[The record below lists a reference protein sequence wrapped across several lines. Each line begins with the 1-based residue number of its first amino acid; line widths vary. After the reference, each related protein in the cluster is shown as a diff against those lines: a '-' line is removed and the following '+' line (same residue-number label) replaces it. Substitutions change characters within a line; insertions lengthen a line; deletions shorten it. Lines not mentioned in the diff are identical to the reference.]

1 MGVTGRMLDVS
12 PASLAQLA
20 EEAARAAGGV
30 HRSFAQHGFSVGTK
44 SGHHD
49 LVTEA
54 DIEAER
60 VVVDLVRARFP
71 EHNILAEEGSEPDRS
86 SEYTWVVDPLD
97 GTNNYARGIPLF
109 TSSVAV
115 ARNGAVVAAAVYDPS
130 RDELFRAH
138 RGGGAFVNGM
148 SMQVRES
155 TELADA
161 ILATGFYY
169 DRGRAMEQTLETIRA
184 FFDRGGI
191 GIRRTGSAALDL
203 CYVAAGRYD
212 GFWEHNL
219 GLWDYAGGS
228 LILEEAGGRLTDK
241 QGEPLPFAPSY
252 IVASNGTLHDQLL
265 ELVRSIDT

>member
-1 MGVTGRMLDVS
+1 MGVTEGMPDESRAD
-12 PASLAQLA
+12 LARLA

-30 HRSFAQHGFSVGTK
+30 HRTYAQHGFTVDTK

-60 VVVDLVRARFP
+60 VVVQLVRSRFP
-71 EHNILAEEGSEPDRS
+71 GHNILAEEGSEPDRS

-97 GTNNYARGIPLF
+97 GTNNFARGIPLF

-115 ARNGAVVAAAVYDPS
+115 ARNDEIVAAAVYDPS
-130 RDELFRAH
+130 RDELFRAY
-138 RGGGAFVNGM
+138 RGGGAYVNGTPLR
-148 SMQVRES
+148 VRES
-155 TELADA
+155 TDLSDA

-169 DRGRAMEQTLETIRA
+169 NRGREMEQTLETIRA
-184 FFDRGGI
+184 FFHRGGI

-228 LILEEAGGRLTDK
+228 LILEEAGGRLSDDRGK
-241 QGEPLPFAPSY
+241 ALPFAPSY
-252 IVASNGTLHDQLL
+252 IVASNGSLHAQLL
-265 ELVRSIDT
+265 ELVQTAGS